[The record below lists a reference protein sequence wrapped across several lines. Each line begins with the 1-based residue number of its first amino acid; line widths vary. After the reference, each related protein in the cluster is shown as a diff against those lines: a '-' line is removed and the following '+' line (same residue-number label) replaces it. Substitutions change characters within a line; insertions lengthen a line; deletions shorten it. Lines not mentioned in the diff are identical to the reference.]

1 MWVPRWQSIVD
12 FVVLLGAVYLLLVW
26 GKQARALRI
35 ALGIVGLRVAAILAQ
50 QLDLVITTRV
60 LDAATL
66 VAVVLLLVVF
76 QHELRRA
83 LLHLD
88 ILVQRWRW
96 RRRVEPLEPAFIA
109 VSEAAFALGRSGRGA
124 LLVIVRRDSIED
136 LITGGVPLGGEISKE
151 IIETIFRKVSPSM
164 MVPRLSRTTESPGL
178 PPSCR

>member
-12 FVVLLGAVYLLLVW
+12 FVVL
-26 GKQARALRI
+26 
-35 ALGIVGLRVAAILAQ
+35 
-50 QLDLVITTRV
+50 

-76 QHELRRA
+76 QHELCRA
-83 LLHLD
+83 LLRLD

-96 RRRVEPLEPAFIA
+96 RWRVEPLEPAFIA
-109 VSEAAFALGRSGRGA
+109 LSEAVFALARSGRGA
-124 LLVIVRRDSIED
+124 LLVIVRRDSTED

-151 IIETIFRKVSPSM
+151 IIETIFRKVSPVM

-178 PPSCR
+178 PPSSR